1 MFTIVPELPKV
12 TRPALR
18 PTIVAKE
25 PETPKRRVASMAA
38 PAADLR
44 PRLVDRALPNF
55 DRQLKLV
62 SVSRLPAARRMARA
76 WRPLPRRVPQ
86 KIPAR

>member
-1 MFTIVPELPKV
+1 MFTIVRELLKAM
-12 TRPALR
+12 RLALP
-18 PTIVAKE
+18 PTIAAKR

-38 PAADLR
+38 VPADLR
-44 PRLVDRALPNF
+44 PRRVDRALPNF
-55 DRQLKLV
+55 DRQLKWV
-62 SVSRLPAARRMARA
+62 SVSRLPAARPMARA

>member
-1 MFTIVPELPKV
+1 V

-18 PTIVAKE
+18 PAIAAKQ
-25 PETPKRRVASMAA
+25 PETPQRRVASMAA
-38 PAADLR
+38 LPADLH
-44 PRLVDRALPNF
+44 PRRVARALPNF
-55 DRQLKLV
+55 DRQLKWV